1 MLLISSSSLDE
12 GVLEITAGIGIV
24 VIYVLLPLPLD
35 VPDEELDVI
44 EHVDF
49 FLVKDD
55 FIFPPPMSSEKD
67 WSSTEGGEF
76 PFGNICPPLLT
87 TLQVAPGRLIG
98 ANKVVGADSIL
109 TGNDVEVNVLL
120 LFSIL
125 MLKHCVG
132 ANTCGGE
139 GDVIVEIL
147 DGTGIET

>member
-12 GVLEITAGIGIV
+12 GVFEITAGIGIV
-24 VIYVLLPLPLD
+24 VIYVLLPLPLED
-35 VPDEELDVI
+35 PDEELDVI

-49 FLVKDD
+49 FLVNDD

-76 PFGNICPPLLT
+76 PFGKICPPLLT

-98 ANKVVGADSIL
+98 ANKVAGADSIL

-132 ANTCGGE
+132 ANTCGGD
-139 GDVIVEIL
+139 GDVIAEIL
-147 DGTGIET
+147 DGTGVEI